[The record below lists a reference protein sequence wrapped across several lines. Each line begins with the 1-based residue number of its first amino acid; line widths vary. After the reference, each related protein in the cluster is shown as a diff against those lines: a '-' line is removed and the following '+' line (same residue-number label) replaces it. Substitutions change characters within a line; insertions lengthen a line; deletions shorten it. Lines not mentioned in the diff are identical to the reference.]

1 MPITTL
7 TPKGFV
13 FFLQY
18 SALTLTGGRYDELRF
33 SYITIEHHIYQVSLQ
48 K

>member
-13 FFLQY
+13 FFHQY
-18 SALTLTGGRYDELRF
+18 SALTLIGERYELRF